1 MQKQL
6 IGKGKIINQGEK
18 EKKKTKR
25 KGNKGK
31 KCLYPKRKPETISA
45 VWCCDTTPVLSSKD
59 EKLKVQFKE
68 MSEEW

>member
-1 MQKQL
+1 MQKHL

-18 EKKKTKR
+18 EKKLKGKGTKV
-25 KGNKGK
+25 K
-31 KCLYPKRKPETISA
+31 KCLYPKWKPETVSA

-68 MSEEW
+68 MGKEW